1 MTFICLPSE
10 SFANVVIDNGY
21 TGPETLL
28 IENVVNPTELLLE
41 TYLKQRNIQS
51 MEKNKET
58 IPERFIGVVTE
69 EEYKKSINY
78 NTERI
83 RFSMFTA
90 TISVGVLL
98 LFTTGGLLNSL
109 TKIVQDITQS
119 NVLGIILLG
128 LFIVLIDEIVGIPL
142 AVYSTFTLEEKYG
155 FNKTTAKTFIQDLI
169 KNLIISVVFASTLY
183 AVVISII
190 ERLGDNWWIYAFVA
204 VFLFQAIVFYLYPVL
219 ILPLFNKLEPIT
231 DEKFKEPIEKLL
243 NKINFKAKG
252 LFVMDGSLRSSHGNA
267 FFTGFGNNK
276 RIVFYDTLLETIT
289 PKEMES
295 ILGHELGHYKLG
307 HIRRTL
313 VSSIFFGF
321 LGFYILGQVFM
332 ADQFFYGHGLDEVTL
347 YSKFLLFYLVIG
359 SYTFFTKP
367 FTSYISRQREFAAD
381 DFSIEYT
388 EVESM
393 ISGLLKLSKDNA
405 SNLTPDPLYSS
416 YYYSHPP
423 IAERVKSL
431 EGKKKT

>member
-1 MTFICLPSE
+1 MNLVELINDLNFNILFPLFIG
-10 SFANVVIDNGY
+10 FK
-21 TGPETLL
+21 
-28 IENVVNPTELLLE
+28 LLLE

-98 LFTTGGLLNSL
+98 LFTTGGLLNFL

-128 LFIVLIDEIVGIPL
+128 LFIVLIDEIIGIPI
-142 AVYSTFTLEEKYG
+142 AIYSTFTLEEKYG

-169 KNLIISVVFASTLY
+169 KNLIISVIFASTLY

-231 DEKFKEPIEKLL
+231 DEKFKDPIEKLL

>member
-1 MTFICLPSE
+1 MNLVELINDLNFNILFPLFIG
-10 SFANVVIDNGY
+10 FK
-21 TGPETLL
+21 
-28 IENVVNPTELLLE
+28 LLLE

-58 IPERFIGVVTE
+58 IPERFIDVVTE

-98 LFTTGGLLNSL
+98 LFTTGGLHNFL

-128 LFIVLIDEIVGIPL
+128 LFIVLIDEIIGIPL
-142 AVYSTFTLEEKYG
+142 AIYSTFTLEEKYG
-155 FNKTTAKTFIQDLI
+155 FNKTTAKTFVKDLI
-169 KNLIISVVFASTLY
+169 KNLIISVIFASTLY

>member
-1 MTFICLPSE
+1 MNLVELINDLNFNILFPLFIG
-10 SFANVVIDNGY
+10 FK
-21 TGPETLL
+21 
-28 IENVVNPTELLLE
+28 LLLE

-58 IPERFIGVVTE
+58 IPERFIDVVTE

-98 LFTTGGLLNSL
+98 LFTTGGLLNFL

-128 LFIVLIDEIVGIPL
+128 LFIVLIDEIIGIPL
-142 AVYSTFTLEEKYG
+142 AIYSTFTLEEKYG
-155 FNKTTAKTFIQDLI
+155 FNKTTAKTFVQDLI

-219 ILPLFNKLEPIT
+219 ILPLFNKLEPIP

>member
-1 MTFICLPSE
+1 MNLVELINDLNFNILFPLFIG
-10 SFANVVIDNGY
+10 FK
-21 TGPETLL
+21 
-28 IENVVNPTELLLE
+28 LLLE

-51 MEKNKET
+51 MEKNKEI

-98 LFTTGGLLNSL
+98 LFTTGGLLNFL

-128 LFIVLIDEIVGIPL
+128 LFIVLIDEIIGIPL
-142 AVYSTFTLEEKYG
+142 AIYSTFTLEEKYG

-169 KNLIISVVFASTLY
+169 KNLIISVIFASTLY

-190 ERLGDNWWIYAFVA
+190 ERLGDNWWIYAFLA

>member
-1 MTFICLPSE
+1 MNLVELINDLNFNVLFPLFIG
-10 SFANVVIDNGY
+10 FKF
-21 TGPETLL
+21 
-28 IENVVNPTELLLE
+28 LLE

-51 MEKNKET
+51 MDDNKEA
-58 IPERFIGVVTE
+58 IPERFVGVVTE

-83 RFSMFTA
+83 RFSMLTA
-90 TISVGVLL
+90 LISVGVLL

-109 TKIVQDITQS
+109 TKVVQEVTQS
-119 NVLGIILLG
+119 NVVGIILLG
-128 LFIVLIDEIVGIPL
+128 LFIVLIDEIIGIPL
-142 AVYSTFTLEEKYG
+142 AIYSTFYLEEKYG
-155 FNKTTAKTFIQDLI
+155 FNKTTTKTFIQDLI
-169 KNLIISVVFASTLY
+169 KNLLISIIFSSTLY

-204 VFLFQAIVFYLYPVL
+204 VFLFQAIIFYLYPVL

-313 VSSIFFGF
+313 ISSIFFGF

-332 ADQFFYGHGLDEVTL
+332 ADQFFYGHGLDQITL

-393 ISGLLKLSKDNA
+393 ISGLLKLSKDNS
-405 SNLTPDPLYSS
+405 SNLTPDNLYSA

-431 EGKKKT
+431 ESKKKN

>member
-1 MTFICLPSE
+1 MNLVDFINELN
-10 SFANVVIDNGY
+10 F
-21 TGPETLL
+21 TLL
-28 IENVVNPTELLLE
+28 FPIFLLAKLLLE

-51 MEKNKET
+51 MQRNKNA
-58 IPERFIGVVTE
+58 IPARFIEVVTE

-83 RFSMFTA
+83 RFSIYTA
-90 TISVGVLL
+90 VISVSVLL
-98 LFTTGGLLNSL
+98 LFTIGGLLSWL
-109 TKIVQDITQS
+109 TTVVLGITQS
-119 NVLGIILLG
+119 NILGVVLLG
-128 LFIVLIDEIVGIPL
+128 LFLVLLNELIEIPL
-142 AVYSTFTLEEKYG
+142 SIYSTFYLEEKYG
-155 FNKTTAKTFIQDLI
+155 FNKTTRKTFIQDLL
-169 KNLIISVVFASTLY
+169 KSFIIQVSFSSALYSVV
-183 AVVISII
+183 II
-190 ERLGDNWWIYAFVA
+190 ILERFGDNWWIYAFLA
-204 VFLFQAIVFYLYPVL
+204 VFLFQAIIFYLYPVL

-243 NKINFKAKG
+243 NKINFKARG

-289 PKEMES
+289 PTEMES

-307 HIRRTL
+307 HIRSSL
-313 VSSIFFGF
+313 IGSIFFGF
-321 LGFYILGQVFM
+321 FGFYILGQVFK
-332 ADQFFYGHGLDEVTL
+332 AEQFFINHGLDEITL

-359 SYTFFTKP
+359 SYTFFTRP
-367 FTSYISRQREFAAD
+367 ISSYISRQREFAAD
-381 DFSIEYT
+381 DFSIQYT
-388 EVESM
+388 KVESM

-405 SNLTPDPLYSS
+405 SNLTPDLLYSA

-431 EGKKKT
+431 EGKKDLGNAKDE

>member
-1 MTFICLPSE
+1 MNLVELINDLNFNILFPLFIG
-10 SFANVVIDNGY
+10 FK
-21 TGPETLL
+21 
-28 IENVVNPTELLLE
+28 LLLE

-58 IPERFIGVVTE
+58 IPERFIDVVTE

-90 TISVGVLL
+90 AISVGVLL
-98 LFTTGGLLNSL
+98 LFTTGGLLNFL

-128 LFIVLIDEIVGIPL
+128 LFIVLIDEIIGIPL
-142 AVYSTFTLEEKYG
+142 AIYSTFTLEEKYG
-155 FNKTTAKTFIQDLI
+155 FNKTTAKTFLQDLI

>member
-1 MTFICLPSE
+1 MNLVELINDLNFNILFPLFIG
-10 SFANVVIDNGY
+10 FK
-21 TGPETLL
+21 
-28 IENVVNPTELLLE
+28 LLLE

-58 IPERFIGVVTE
+58 IPERFIDVVTE

-98 LFTTGGLLNSL
+98 LFTTGGLLNFL

-128 LFIVLIDEIVGIPL
+128 LFIVLIDEIIGIPL
-142 AVYSTFTLEEKYG
+142 AIYSTFTLEEKYG

-169 KNLIISVVFASTLY
+169 KNLIISVIFASTLY

-190 ERLGDNWWIYAFVA
+190 ERLGDNWWIYAFLA

-313 VSSIFFGF
+313 ISSIFFGF

>member
-1 MTFICLPSE
+1 MNLVELINNLNFNILFPLFIG
-10 SFANVVIDNGY
+10 FK
-21 TGPETLL
+21 
-28 IENVVNPTELLLE
+28 LLLE

-98 LFTTGGLLNSL
+98 LFTSGGLLNSL